1 MPNFSRQVLTI
12 DLSQRRSSYGSF
24 ADLGHLLGGLG
35 IGLDLVRQY
44 QQDSPTVFSIGPLN
58 GFFPFASKVS
68 CLSLLLPGKVAES
81 YLSGCSSLMMR
92 FAGID
97 AIVIKGTS
105 TTPLYVSVYP
115 GGVVDFLDH
124 ENARE
129 AFLKSG
135 VTGRRSFMTFSGNES
150 LADDYFIID
159 QETGRKLFLSNLLGL
174 SVSGDTSLPI
184 LKEREYKELYLEIL
198 GRGGELDVPYDG
210 RLSCGGCP
218 AGCEFSNLPE
228 QKYDLTLSHCLVTC
242 GFSGRIYESVP
253 FVFSCLN
260 ALGLPYKHEDLEALS
275 DRIKYIRQ
283 HI

>member
-1 MPNFSRQVLTI
+1 MSNFSRQVLTI
-12 DLSQRRSSYGSF
+12 DLSRKQSSYGSF

-35 IGLDLVRQY
+35 IGLDLLRQY

-68 CLSLLLPGKVAES
+68 CLSLFSGKVAES
-81 YLSGCSSLMMR
+81 YLSGRSSLMMR

-105 TTPLYVSVYP
+105 PTPLYVSVYP

-124 ENARE
+124 EGTRE
-129 AFLKSG
+129 TFLKSG
-135 VTGRRSFMTFSGNES
+135 IMGRRSFMMFSGNES
-150 LADDYFIID
+150 LADDYFNID
-159 QETGRKLFLSNLLGL
+159 GETGRKLFLSNLLGL

-184 LKEREYKELYLEIL
+184 LKEKEYKDLYLEIL
-198 GRGGELDVPYDG
+198 GRGGELDVPYGG
-210 RLSCGGCP
+210 RMSCGGCP
-218 AGCEFSNLPE
+218 AGCEFSNLLE

-260 ALGLPYKHEDLEALS
+260 ALGLPYKHEDLEALP

>member
-12 DLSQRRSSYGSF
+12 DLAQRQASYGSF

-35 IGLDLVRQY
+35 IGLELLRQY
-44 QQDSPTVFSIGPLN
+44 QDESPTVFSIGPLN

-68 CLSLLLPGKVAES
+68 CLSLLSGKVTES
-81 YLSGCSSLMMR
+81 YLSGRSSIIMR

-97 AIVIKGTS
+97 SIVIKGTS
-105 TTPLYVSVYP
+105 PTPLYVSVYP

-124 ENARE
+124 QEARE

-135 VTGRRSFMTFSGNES
+135 IVGRRSFMVFSGNES
-150 LADDYFIID
+150 LANDYFNID
-159 QETGRKLFLSNLLGL
+159 VETGRKLFLSNLLGL
-174 SVSGDTSLPI
+174 SVSGNTSLPI
-184 LKEREYKELYLEIL
+184 PKEKEYKDLYLEIL

-210 RLSCGGCP
+210 KKSCGGCP
-218 AGCEFSNLPE
+218 AGCEFSSLSE
-228 QKYDLTLSHCLVTC
+228 QKYDLVLSHCLVTC

-253 FVFSCLN
+253 FAFSCLN
-260 ALGLPYKHEDLEALS
+260 ALGLPYKHEDLEALP